1 MMPKSVFTLAIII
14 IILGSSP
21 NFTMAT
27 HAYQKEKMVIFVV
40 NSPIYKAVKSNL
52 LHYIS
57 TIKNYRAVIKTWSS
71 HNATLL
77 RNYLQEE
84 YREGAVGA
92 IFIGNIVIP
101 RYYNYYTRE
110 YSLLPYFY
118 MDLQGNWQVEDGLAV
133 EKSIKSPCIWLGI
146 VRSTDDHGNNVTQI
160 NNYLQRVI
168 EYAKGK
174 IKSLPEGAG
183 FVDDD
188 FSLLYNNVSAN
199 LNKVYPSIV
208 YYQTETTT
216 SEFLKNILGKNYA
229 ILHIVA
235 HSDGYRFLIRE
246 GIRWGNITTEDIDD
260 IHPKILF
267 YTDIS
272 CHAADFYRGAIAN
285 HFIMHGQGLG
295 VFSATGYVYPQDM
308 NSYYFPLSYG
318 ADFGEAMLSYLA
330 SSLKENNGFE
340 KYVATACF
348 LGIPLLHPW
357 EPVNYENH
365 KPIYIDNN
373 RHLIEFAKY
382 EGLKGSGK
390 NGDPIIISKLYIR
403 GNEGLVLQD
412 ITLYVK
418 IEDNYIIT
426 PDNQEAM
433 GIELINCT
441 NVVIEDNVIAGG
453 SSGIEIYDSTNVSIL
468 KNHLIINGAGVAVFQ
483 GAITIGKIQTAEHG
497 NAEHNAKYHHSKSI
511 NIKNNLIENS
521 NNGIFLMANY
531 FHRQYYLKNIYV
543 DNNSIYNFTSSGIF
557 IGSVNNSRF
566 FNNIITGSIQF
577 RYSTNPLET
586 GIVLWLSS
594 NNTFFG
600 NIIKNVSCLMN
611 ISRSE
616 NNLLY
621 ANSFYGRYTG
631 SGICFWS
638 LPFVNKTWYNRWN
651 NSHEGNYWENCANKK
666 DKNKDGIIDSPYF
679 IAPGNT
685 DYKPLKNP
693 PATRGTSY
701 NTNTNFNMPLIN
713 AGLITAAILL
723 AILWIYRRK
732 KG

>member
-1 MMPKSVFTLAIII
+1 MTKSILTLVIIL
-14 IILGSSP
+14 IILGSSQ
-21 NFTMAT
+21 NFVMAT

-40 NSPIYKAVKSNL
+40 NSTIYKSIKTNL

-57 TIKNYRAVIKTWSS
+57 TIKNYKVIIKTWSS

-92 IFIGNIVIP
+92 VFIGNIVIP

-110 YSLLPYFY
+110 YILLPYFY

-133 EKSIKSPCIWLGI
+133 GKSIKSPSIWLGI
-146 VRSTDDHGNNVTQI
+146 VRSTDENGNNVTQI

-168 EYAKGK
+168 KYVTGK

-188 FSLLYNNVSAN
+188 FSLLYNNVSEN

-216 SEFLKNILGKNYA
+216 SKFLKNILDENYT

-246 GIRWGNITTEDIDD
+246 GNGWGNITTEDIDI

-272 CHAADFYRGAIAN
+272 CHAADFYRGAVAN
-285 HFIMHGQGLG
+285 HFIMHGKGLG
-295 VFSATGYVYPQDM
+295 AFSATGYVYPQDM
-308 NSYYFPLSYG
+308 NSYYLPLAYG
-318 ADFGEAMLSYLA
+318 SNFGEAMLSYLS
-330 SSLKENNGFE
+330 SSLKENDGFE
-340 KYVATACF
+340 KYVSTACF

-357 EPVNYENH
+357 IAVNYKNH
-365 KPIYIDNN
+365 KPIFIDNN
-373 RHLIEFAKY
+373 HDLIEFAKY

-390 NGDPIIISKLYIR
+390 KGDPIIISNLYIR
-403 GNEGLVLQD
+403 GNKGLIFQD
-412 ITLYVK
+412 TTLYVK
-418 IEDNYIIT
+418 IVDNYIIT

-433 GIELINCT
+433 GIELINCS

-453 SSGIEIYDSTNVSIL
+453 SSGIEIYDSSNVSVL
-468 KNHLIINGAGVAVFQ
+468 KNHLIINRAGVAVFQ
-483 GAITIGKIQTAEHG
+483 GAMIIMGKMQTDEHG
-497 NAEHNAKYHHSKSI
+497 NVKYNAKYHHSKSI
-511 NIKNNLIENS
+511 VIMNNLIENP
-521 NNGIFLMANY
+521 NNGIFLMAIY
-531 FHRQYYLKNIYV
+531 FHRQYYLKNIDV
-543 DNNSIYNFTSSGIF
+543 ENNSIYNFTSSGMF

-566 FNNIITGSIQF
+566 FNNIITGSILF

-638 LPFVNKTWYNRWN
+638 LPFMNTTWHNRWN
-651 NSHEGNYWENCANKK
+651 NSQEGNYWENWEYMN
-666 DKNKDGIIDSPYF
+666 DTNHDGIIDSPYF
-679 IAPGNT
+679 IAPGNI
-685 DYKPLKNP
+685 DYKPLRNP
-693 PATRGTSY
+693 PTTRGTLH
-701 NTNTNFNMPLIN
+701 NENINFNMPLIY
-713 AGLITAAILL
+713 AGLITFLILL
-723 AILWIYRRK
+723 AILGIYRRK
-732 KG
+732 KR